1 MLCYAVGQQ
10 DWTSM
15 WYTNMVEAF
24 VWEQEKTFNELL
36 KAGQG
41 EWWWGGGMGGNQRS
55 PLSNT
60 IITH

>member
-10 DWTSM
+10 DWTRM

-41 EWWWGGGMGGNQRS
+41 EWWGGGGWEGIREARYPT
-55 PLSNT
+55 PL
-60 IITH
+60 